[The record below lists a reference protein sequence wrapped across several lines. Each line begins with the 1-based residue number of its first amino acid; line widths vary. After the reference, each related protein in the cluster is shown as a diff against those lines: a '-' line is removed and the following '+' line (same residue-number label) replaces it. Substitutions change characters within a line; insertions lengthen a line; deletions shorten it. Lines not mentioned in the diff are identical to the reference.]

1 MSNTFAGN
9 VRLTVTGELDNTVTL
24 GTVQHLLSYV
34 NNPAFT
40 NGTGANQANMVYGG
54 TRTLAASATE
64 SLDLA
69 GGLSNAFGNT
79 ITFTSIKTIVIVAA
93 AANVNDV
100 LVGGAAS
107 NAFINWVANATDI
120 VVVKPGGMFCITAPT
135 AAGFAVTAD
144 TGDLLK
150 VANSAGTT
158 GVTYDIVLIGNV

>member
-54 TRTLAASATE
+54 TRTLSASTSE
-64 SLDLA
+64 SLDLDSDLA
-69 GGLSNAFGNT
+69 NAFGNT
-79 ITFTSIKTIVIVAA
+79 IVFTSIKGIIIVAA
-93 AANVNDV
+93 AANTNDV

-107 NAFINWVANATDI
+107 NQFINWVADATDKI
-120 VVVKPGGMFCITAPT
+120 VIKPGGMFCLMNPSAAGYAITAE
-135 AAGFAVTAD
+135 

-150 VANSAGTT
+150 IANSSSGTS
-158 GVTYDIVLIGNV
+158 VTYDIILIGTV